1 MLKNEKNALIKL
13 INILNLKNDYLNVPE
28 KLEK

>member
-1 MLKNEKNALIKL
+1 MLKNAKNALIKL